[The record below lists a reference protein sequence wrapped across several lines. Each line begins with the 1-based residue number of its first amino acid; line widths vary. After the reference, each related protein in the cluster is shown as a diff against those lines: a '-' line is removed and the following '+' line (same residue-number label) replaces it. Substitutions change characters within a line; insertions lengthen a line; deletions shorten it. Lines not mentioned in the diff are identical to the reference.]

1 MTRGARPAGYIS
13 VARDS
18 DAAVHAQRIAISEA
32 ASANGWAEPTVYLD
46 VDGAGGHAGRLPAAR
61 PALARLSTAVSTG
74 QHDAVLVS
82 VGTIC
87 GTVPDIMALLGS
99 CVRHGVAVECVTPR
113 VSVGG
118 GTPGPSRPAR
128 SPSPSA

>member
-1 MTRGARPAGYIS
+1 LSHGARPAAYIC

-18 DAAVHAQRIAISEA
+18 DAAVHAQRTSISTA
-32 ASANGWAEPTVYLD
+32 ASALGWAEPTIYLD
-46 VDGAGGHAGRLPAAR
+46 VDGAAGHAGPPLAAR

-74 QHDAVLVS
+74 QHDALLVS

-87 GTVPDIMALLGS
+87 GTVADIMALLGS

-113 VSVGG
+113 VPAGS
-118 GTPGPSRPAR
+118 GTLGTGLAAR
-128 SPSPSA
+128 SPRPSG